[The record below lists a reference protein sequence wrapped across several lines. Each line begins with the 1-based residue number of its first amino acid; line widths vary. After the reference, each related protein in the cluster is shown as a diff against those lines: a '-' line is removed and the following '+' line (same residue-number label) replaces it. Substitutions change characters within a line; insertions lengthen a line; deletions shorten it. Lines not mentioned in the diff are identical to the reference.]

1 MYGGA
6 GDDKII
12 AADGQIAD
20 HYMEGNDGNDIIYGA
35 VDGANEDIYGDYS
48 AASITSEE
56 NGIPI
61 LGGNDK
67 IYGSDN
73 LTGDQTI
80 AGGTYN
86 DWIWSGT
93 NVMGAV
99 KIYGDNDSATP
110 LTEDSS
116 ALNINDG
123 DDIIYIGNDNTV
135 VYGWGQGG
143 NDKIIGGFG
152 AIQAE
157 KLYGGSGDDKIW
169 LVNAE

>member
-12 AADGQIAD
+12 AADGQTAD

-35 VDGANEDIYGDYS
+35 IDGANESVFGDFP
-48 AASITSEE
+48 AATVTSEE
-56 NGIPI
+56 SGIPT

-73 LTGDQTI
+73 LTGTQTI

-86 DWIWSGT
+86 DWIYSGT
-93 NVMGAV
+93 NVVGAI
-99 KIYGDNDSATP
+99 KIYGDNDSTTP

-123 DDIIYIGNDNTV
+123 DDIIYIGNGNTA
-135 VYGWGQGG
+135 VYGFGQGG
-143 NDKIIGGFG
+143 NDKLIGGFG
-152 AIQAE
+152 AAQID

-169 LVNAE
+169 LVSPE

>member
-1 MYGGA
+1 M
-6 GDDKII
+6 I

-20 HYMEGNDGNDIIYGA
+20 HYMEGNDGNDIMYGA
-35 VDGANEDIYGDYS
+35 VDGANEDIYGDYP

-123 DDIIYIGNDNTV
+123 DDIIYIGNDNTF

-143 NDKIIGGFG
+143 NDKMIGGFG
-152 AIQAE
+152 AAQAE

-169 LVNAE
+169 LVNPE